1 MKRKISKRG
10 YRVLAIVWAMA
21 SASMAVAAIRQ
32 LAPPKP
38 PPPRRGG
45 GGPSALCGK
54 PLDPSQQRSK
64 PSPPKTCG
72 WSRASC
78 GSDASRLMNGLTL

>member
-32 LAPPKP
+32 LPTLNPPTLLLLAASLVAATSFWKTYKTTPDVDKP
-38 PPPRRGG
+38 
-45 GGPSALCGK
+45 
-54 PLDPSQQRSK
+54 DQ
-64 PSPPKTCG
+64 KTEEKKHG
-72 WSRASC
+72 
-78 GSDASRLMNGLTL
+78 